1 MKKIISI
8 LGSTGSIGQST
19 LKVVRAFPGR
29 FQIKLLAANRQR
41 ERLLQQAMEFTPDWI
56 YITRDF
62 DAAWLKNQIGDKK
75 IRVIQGPEQLERVV
89 RKLRVNLTVSAIVG
103 AAGLRP
109 TIAAIESGSNIAL
122 ANKEAMVVA
131 GRLMNQ
137 LAKEKGVEI
146 LPVDSE
152 HNALHQC
159 LHGAKRE
166 EVKRLI
172 LTASGGP
179 FREFE
184 GDFNQITPAQ
194 ALKHPTWDMGKK
206 ISIDSATLMNKGLE
220 VIEAHYLFGFSPNE
234 IDIVIH
240 PQSIVHSMI
249 EFIDNSYICQ
259 LGNTDMVHPI
269 QYALTYPDRVQNPF
283 KGFDITKGAKLDFFK
298 VDRSKFPC
306 SQLAY
311 DALLMGG
318 NAPAILNAGNEI
330 AVQAFLDERVKFTD
344 IHRINAACLE
354 KMAHRRASSLDE
366 ILDLDKQTRK
376 FGLGVVSRLEN
387 SKG

>member
-1 MKKIISI
+1 MVKVISI

-19 LKVVRAFPGR
+19 LKVVRAFPDR
-29 FQIKLLAANRQR
+29 FKVKLLAANRQR
-41 ERLLQQAMEFTPDWI
+41 EKLLQQAMEFEPDWV

-62 DAAWLKNQIGDKK
+62 DAIWLKNQIGSKK
-75 IRVIQGPEQLERVV
+75 IRVIQGPDQLDRVV
-89 RKLRVNLTVSAIVG
+89 RRLRVDVTVAAIVG

-109 TIAAIESGSNIAL
+109 AMAAMEAGSNLAL

-137 LAKEKGVEI
+137 LAQEKDVAI
-146 LPVDSE
+146 IPVDSE
-152 HNALHQC
+152 HNAIHQC
-159 LHGAKRE
+159 LRGADHH

-184 GDFNQITPAQ
+184 GDFSAITPQQ
-194 ALKHPTWDMGKK
+194 ALKHPTWDMGRK

-220 VIEAHYLFGFSPNE
+220 VIEAHYLFGFSPNQ

-240 PQSIVHSMI
+240 PQSIVHSMV
-249 EFIDNSYICQ
+249 EYIDNSYICQ
-259 LGNTDMVHPI
+259 LGATDMVHPI
-269 QYALTYPDRVQNPF
+269 QYALTYPERTRNPF
-283 KGFDITKGAKLDFFK
+283 PSFDITKGAHLDFYK

-311 DALLMGG
+311 DALLMAG
-318 NAPAILNAGNEI
+318 NAPAVLNAANEI
-330 AVQAFLDERVKFTD
+330 AVEAFLEERIKFTD
-344 IHRINAACLE
+344 IHRVNAASLE
-354 KMAHRRASSLDE
+354 KMAHRKAQTLDE
-366 ILDLDKQTRK
+366 LIALDEASRRYASNMVQK
-376 FGLGVVSRLEN
+376 LG
-387 SKG
+387 